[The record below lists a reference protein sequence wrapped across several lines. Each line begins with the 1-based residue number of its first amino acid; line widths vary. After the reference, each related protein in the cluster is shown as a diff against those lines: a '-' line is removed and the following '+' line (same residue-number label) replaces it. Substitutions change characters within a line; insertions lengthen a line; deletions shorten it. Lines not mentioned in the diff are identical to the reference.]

1 MDRHLAILGSHKYLI
16 ENYNADTDMQNNSYS
31 AEFVMLR
38 NFSVM
43 NNLICDHDIYI
54 IEKKYF
60 NEYIEELKSSEK
72 TSGVK
77 IAFPMTGNR
86 NVSYSNS
93 YTKFNFSM
101 NTIDNQCLYI
111 GDDYGTDVYEIYAK
125 KVINTETNDKILV
138 PKKIKCNK
146 IRIYHPLTKI
156 STNAL
161 IDIHNYINNIHFH
174 YLCKSINDFPINSET
189 EIKYANETYSEY
201 VDVYYPNIEDIFK
214 INEDGSYES
223 FYIEDLE
230 LIASTYNSKF
240 INSILSNSKDLEQYE
255 EYNGKQI
262 VPMNLLIQPYRIVEE
277 YNANNN
283 LNYDEDLSNDD
294 KVFVKLYLKT
304 NLSIENN
311 YITYPIN
318 ITLFPYNAIDDTIN
332 MYMLDDYMHAVTV
345 SFSTP
350 CKFKLMSRLGF
361 SDGVISIVTMFDY
374 PNKSYFY
381 NLYKDD
387 KTTSPVLEAYKYYN
401 NVNDNNYKMFTN
413 DDIVRQLEEID
424 KVESLSKETIQYT
437 KETLALPDK
446 IDDLKVLEL
455 WKDTMKDT
463 LVQEYEE
470 EFGTPGNFLGFKL
483 EIATDTKFKHIIYDK
498 NYRINFH
505 DLDDFAFKLNDIF
518 KSWNQH
524 PEKLIARAVFYD
536 RILGTKTTGNLII
549 ISKEWFKYLIN
560 DNAKGRMT
568 ELSDINKNKGLLDDN
583 MKIIDLNKEAGNINF
598 INKINCVVTKKS
610 DNSTIESSLKNNQK
624 IVFKPI
630 FYRVSDL
637 QNIRIRSNV
646 VQNIGINLMKY
657 MTKVDTFKMKINEI
671 EYVESSRND
680 AFVIFKINANDIKKT
695 TGKYDITNQDDEYI
709 SSGSYTLI

>member
-1 MDRHLAILGSHKYLI
+1 
-16 ENYNADTDMQNNSYS
+16 
-31 AEFVMLR
+31 
-38 NFSVM
+38 
-43 NNLICDHDIYI
+43 
-54 IEKKYF
+54 
-60 NEYIEELKSSEK
+60 
-72 TSGVK
+72 
-77 IAFPMTGNR
+77 
-86 NVSYSNS
+86 
-93 YTKFNFSM
+93 
-101 NTIDNQCLYI
+101 
-111 GDDYGTDVYEIYAK
+111 
-125 KVINTETNDKILV
+125 
-138 PKKIKCNK
+138 
-146 IRIYHPLTKI
+146 
-156 STNAL
+156 
-161 IDIHNYINNIHFH
+161 
-174 YLCKSINDFPINSET
+174 
-189 EIKYANETYSEY
+189 
-201 VDVYYPNIEDIFK
+201 
-214 INEDGSYES
+214 
-223 FYIEDLE
+223 
-230 LIASTYNSKF
+230 
-240 INSILSNSKDLEQYE
+240 
-255 EYNGKQI
+255 
-262 VPMNLLIQPYRIVEE
+262 
-277 YNANNN
+277 
-283 LNYDEDLSNDD
+283 
-294 KVFVKLYLKT
+294 
-304 NLSIENN
+304 
-311 YITYPIN
+311 
-318 ITLFPYNAIDDTIN
+318 
-332 MYMLDDYMHAVTV
+332 
-345 SFSTP
+345 
-350 CKFKLMSRLGF
+350 
-361 SDGVISIVTMFDY
+361 
-374 PNKSYFY
+374 
-381 NLYKDD
+381 
-387 KTTSPVLEAYKYYN
+387 
-401 NVNDNNYKMFTN
+401 MFTN

-560 DNAKGRMT
+560 DNVKGRMT

-583 MKIIDLNKEAGNINF
+583 MKIIDLNKEVGNINF
-598 INKINCVVTKKS
+598 INKINCVVAKKS